1 LPLVFLTLPN
11 FFRKMGGLCC
21 NNNRKSINKLSDVLD
36 AEPKSPEHIV
46 ERVEIQIDE
55 KEDVVVEGITTGSRN
70 ETVPKKIQIE
80 EKEDAVLLAI
90 TTGAGN
96 ETMPKVNEDD
106 DSFERLISAEEVQ
119 LVLISPKEEKELLT
133 PTLPMHLEEI
143 ITQLPIPLSPCKSAK
158 FSTQDP
164 TELLPDLDQFQLIMT
179 DDSVHE
185 TKDSA
190 LEKKTENVEIRN
202 KLNDTPSSQL
212 VETERS
218 GELST
223 VAGTTS
229 SQRAI
234 SEKLE
239 TMDDPKTALAEYVQ
253 KRELVQDFYDAI
265 LEKPQSPEQSKG
277 SIYAGI
283 KMLEDQFTRKRKVL
297 QDFHDHQLAK
307 MNCPQKKREADQ
319 KLTMELLRI
328 DHEEDTSRFKII
340 QNIMEFDA

>member
-1 LPLVFLTLPN
+1 
-11 FFRKMGGLCC
+11 MGGLCC

-46 ERVEIQIDE
+46 ERVEIQIEE
-55 KEDVVVEGITTGSRN
+55 KEDVVLEATTTGSRDKTVPKKIEIEENEDMVLRVITTGSR
-70 ETVPKKIQIE
+70 
-80 EKEDAVLLAI
+80 
-90 TTGAGN
+90 N

-119 LVLISPKEEKELLT
+119 LVLISPKEEKESLAPT
-133 PTLPMHLEEI
+133 PPMQLEEI

-179 DDSVHE
+179 DDSAHG
-185 TKDSA
+185 TKDSV
-190 LEKKTENVEIRN
+190 LEKKTENTEITN

-223 VAGTTS
+223 VAVTTS

-234 SEKLE
+234 SEELE
-239 TMDDPKTALAEYVQ
+239 RMEDPKAALADYVQ

-265 LEKPQSPEQSKG
+265 LEKSQSPEQPKS

-307 MNCPQKKREADQ
+307 MRCPQTKKIADQ

-340 QNIMEFDA
+340 QNIMEFNE

>member
-1 LPLVFLTLPN
+1 
-11 FFRKMGGLCC
+11 MGGLCC

-46 ERVEIQIDE
+46 ERVEIQIEE
-55 KEDVVVEGITTGSRN
+55 KDDVVLEATTTGSRDKTVPKKIEIEENEDMVLRVITTGSR
-70 ETVPKKIQIE
+70 
-80 EKEDAVLLAI
+80 
-90 TTGAGN
+90 N

-119 LVLISPKEEKELLT
+119 LVLISPKEEKESLAPT
-133 PTLPMHLEEI
+133 PPMQLEEI

-179 DDSVHE
+179 DDSAHG
-185 TKDSA
+185 TKDSV
-190 LEKKTENVEIRN
+190 LEKKTENTEITN

-223 VAGTTS
+223 VAVTTS

-234 SEKLE
+234 SEELE
-239 TMDDPKTALAEYVQ
+239 TMEDPKAALADYVQ

-265 LEKPQSPEQSKG
+265 LEKSQSPEQPKS

-307 MNCPQKKREADQ
+307 MRCPQTKKIADQ

-340 QNIMEFDA
+340 QNIMEFNE